1 MYVQNR
7 VIDLKQEAMQRSGYL
22 NSQRNDGYNIEDAQ
36 IQRRNMKTRNK
47 KPYKEDSWVS
57 DQEPLYPENYY
68 HQRKLS
74 AEFEPVQNFGCSS
87 LSRSNTST
95 SDFSRSQQE
104 QSSQAHHTPFTHES
118 PKRVNVGTQIQDYE
132 DLQNDPQNPPKSR
145 IRHKTLA
152 YGVSGQDLDQAKID
166 ADDDLKKKTYFN
178 DSDEPR
184 GQIIQDPTESPL
196 EMEYKKLVLVNDELV
211 KMWEQT
217 QAENTRLRLELSQVK
232 NENETLRHQLGS
244 AAKQV
249 SQINAM
255 TDAEKREKQIV
266 VKKLAEMEEELKTL
280 DQLKSDNARLREE
293 NEALMRAMTARQK

>member
-1 MYVQNR
+1 M
-7 VIDLKQEAMQRSGYL
+7 
-22 NSQRNDGYNIEDAQ
+22 
-36 IQRRNMKTRNK
+36 
-47 KPYKEDSWVS
+47 
-57 DQEPLYPENYY
+57 
-68 HQRKLS
+68 
-74 AEFEPVQNFGCSS
+74 SS
-87 LSRSNTST
+87 
-95 SDFSRSQQE
+95 SDFCHKPQHSPLSQG
-104 QSSQAHHTPFTHES
+104 S
-118 PKRVNVGTQIQDYE
+118 PARCSVGTQVQANQE
-132 DLQNDPQNPPKSR
+132 LPNDPQNPPKSR

-166 ADDDLKKKTYFN
+166 ADDDLRKKTYFN
-178 DSDEPR
+178 DLEDPR
-184 GQIIQDPTESPL
+184 GQVIQDPTESPL
-196 EMEYKKLVLVNDELV
+196 EIEYKKLVVVNEELV

-217 QAENTRLRLELSQVK
+217 QAENTHLRLELSQVK

-266 VKKLAEMEEELKTL
+266 VKKLAEMEEELKLLALSENLTDQTL